1 MVWDYEIEEYSEKYK
16 AETEVRREKTK
27 TRLRKWRAANPEQN
41 NKIAKKA
48 RKAYF
53 DRWKARDPES
63 YYKWYNN
70 KMKLYMREYKKRK
83 KEQGE

>member
-1 MVWDYEIEEYSEKYK
+1 MVWEYEIEEYSEKYE
-16 AETEVRREKTK
+16 AETPERREAWQK
-27 TRLRKWRAANPEQN
+27 RQEQWRTANPERN
-41 NKIAKKA
+41 NRNARKA

-70 KMKLYMREYKKRK
+70 KMKLYMREYRKRK